1 MQLEITYERWKATV
15 TITDYM
21 VGQLPFR
28 GATPEDSDCGFPS
41 SVDFLIE
48 KIESTSELADPSMLS
63 YFDSSVFTDEVEEL
77 WSKELEESNQPDF
90 DDFDDFDGYDYDL
103 AV

>member
-63 YFDSSVFTDEVEEL
+63 YFDSSGFTYEVEEL

>member
-1 MQLEITYERWKATV
+1 MNLEITYESWKATV
-15 TITDYM
+15 KITDYM

-28 GATPEDSDCGFPS
+28 GATPEDSDCGDSS

-63 YFDSSVFTDEVEEL
+63 YFDSSGFTDQVEAL
-77 WSKELEESNQPDF
+77 WIKELEDSNQPDF
-90 DDFDDFDGYDYDL
+90 DDFDDFDYDV
-103 AV
+103 AI

>member
-15 TITDYM
+15 NITDYM
-21 VGQLPFR
+21 AGQLPFR
-28 GATPEDSDCGFPS
+28 GATPEDSDCGDSS

-63 YFDSSVFTDEVEEL
+63 YFDSSGFTDQVEESMGSRNWRIL
-77 WSKELEESNQPDF
+77 TSLTSMTSMTTTTM
-90 DDFDDFDGYDYDL
+90 
-103 AV
+103 